1 MDLILDT
8 EFAGNRLLEVA
19 LIGEDDQ
26 VLIHTRVRPTNMEF
40 DAVWSLT
47 AQRVHHIYPEDV
59 EAAPAQE
66 HIAAD
71 VVRACEGHRVVAF
84 NLAVDLRFFPGLA
97 SVAQT
102 ACAMRAA
109 QAALG
114 HGRLSLAA
122 SLERLHLSWT
132 FGAQHTAL
140 ADARACRAL
149 WRRLQE
155 EAPKQAELPLA
166 PSDKPLSA
174 VCTSQAPSVR
184 RKPALAA
191 AAGAPNAGAAWTREL
206 RSRLRARY
214 GPTPPDISAAAK
226 DLGRTCRSIAY
237 QMAILG
243 LIEHTDIERLSSLAQ
258 RAQAGKTSARRG

>member
-19 LIGEDDQ
+19 LVDENDQ
-26 VLIHTRVRPTNMEF
+26 VLIHTRVRPTNLEF

-59 EAAPAQE
+59 EDAPAQSCV
-66 HIAAD
+66 AAD

-84 NLAVDLRFFPGLA
+84 NIAVDLRFFPGLA

-109 QAALG
+109 QAAAG
-114 HGRLSLAA
+114 QGKLSLAA
-122 SLERLHLSWT
+122 ALERFSLDWT
-132 FGAQHTAL
+132 FGAQYTAL

-149 WRRLQE
+149 WRRLQTE
-155 EAPKQAELPLA
+155 QPKQAELPLA
-166 PSDKPLSA
+166 ATEHPPL
-174 VCTSQAPSVR
+174 APAGR
-184 RKPALAA
+184 RGPALAP
-191 AAGAPNAGAAWTREL
+191 AGSAPNAGAAWTREL
-206 RSRLRARY
+206 RSRLRASY

-226 DLGRTCRSIAY
+226 DMGRTCRSIAY
-237 QMAILG
+237 QMAIMG
-243 LIEHTDIERLSSLAQ
+243 LIERTDIERLSNLAQ
-258 RAQAGKTSARRG
+258 RARAGKNPARRG

>member
-19 LIGEDDQ
+19 LIDEDDQ

-59 EAAPAQE
+59 EDAPAQAC
-66 HIAAD
+66 IAAD

-114 HGRLSLAA
+114 LGKLSLAA
-122 SLERLHLSWT
+122 SLERLHVDWA

-149 WRRLQE
+149 WRRLRD

-166 PSDKPLSA
+166 PPERLRPA
-174 VCTSQAPSVR
+174 VRASQAPVGR
-184 RKPALAA
+184 RSPAVAPAA
-191 AAGAPNAGAAWTREL
+191 SAPNAGAAWTREL

-214 GPTPPDISAAAK
+214 SPTPPDISAAAK
-226 DLGRTCRSIAY
+226 ELGRTCRSIAY

-243 LIEHTDIERLSSLAQ
+243 LIEHTDIERLSTLAQ
-258 RAQAGKTSARRG
+258 RARAGKTSARRG